1 MGDKEVRIIVE
12 VRDASNI
19 YNDRNLYTGGVKKEV
34 ACVRFDSEALNY
46 PTAAAGI
53 ELKLNND
60 ASMLIKKIL
69 EEVKES

>member
-12 VRDASNI
+12 VRDSHNV

-34 ACVRFDSEALNY
+34 ACVRFESEALHY

-69 EEVKES
+69 EEVRES